1 MVEVGVGNDAWDALK
16 KSSVGVF
23 PRLYELDFIWSA
35 KVVHYLLKHQLVV
48 RKNYEIWS
56 LIDWQPIRL
65 SLLEFGEITGLNC
78 DMFDDGDLCKV
89 DHKEFWA
96 ELNVCTT
103 VGPSLNE
110 LQLVLGRCKNWSLEK
125 RIMVGRLCILHIA
138 IFGIAPTRRIPLEC
152 AKRVLDFEAFERYPW
167 GRVACKSL
175 IHSIKCVSYDA
186 KKSYTME
193 GFVYVLLIW
202 GYEAVTGLGEQYGN
216 KIVGA
221 EVRVRHFFSHVDKNL
236 VPKWD
241 GELEDENV
249 NHLIRDI
256 LDDCVNQDSANKDK
270 KAKPMEDG
278 RYNADGNDTPSTAM
292 LTMLKTLTEKV
303 DNMNTNM
310 ATKLMAGL
318 DAAIGTKVDVI
329 IGPLIEKVAILEME
343 MRKMKG
349 KMSWMVEIKSTSQ
362 DGIPARHVVKKV
374 TKTCK
379 KGGDMGLDKNNL
391 FENKVFKTKIQ
402 VPHLLDTASEETW
415 SDTKQRE
422 KIRKVSDGLDE
433 IAAAARKFNKPTSST
448 PQLKRQTKLASSQL
462 FPFIGNSTVKRIITG
477 VIPSVLAYDPFAVVE
492 DTKIRNLLHFLLDDE
507 EEPDRTSECSVEFY
521 KVLITP
527 REEWRTP
534 TYCWLTNWHMWSA
547 MHMFHKRSLCDP
559 LPYHSQRIVFLDQ
572 CVIIKL
578 VSDFKE
584 FNPKTWSATNI
595 YKGIFNG
602 TYPADRIT
610 NKKWLQDVDHLY
622 ACHFING
629 NHWVALDIDL
639 GKETIHVYDSILSI
653 VEDNK
658 EIRNVCRP
666 FAKMIPTILN
676 AMVPTTLRKKSDK
689 QFAVR
694 RLRTV
699 PQNEKPGDC
708 GVYTIKYIECLAI
721 GCTFEGLSDK
731 NIPDIRK
738 NLAAE
743 IYVQRLQKQ
752 LEILTTAKAIGN
764 I

>member
-1 MVEVGVGNDAWDALK
+1 NLT
-16 KSSVGVF
+16 
-23 PRLYELDFIWSA
+23 FIF
-35 KVVHYLLKHQLVV
+35 YFQ
-48 RKNYEIWS
+48 
-56 LIDWQPIRL
+56 
-65 SLLEFGEITGLNC
+65 
-78 DMFDDGDLCKV
+78 
-89 DHKEFWA
+89 
-96 ELNVCTT
+96 
-103 VGPSLNE
+103 
-110 LQLVLGRCKNWSLEK
+110 
-125 RIMVGRLCILHIA
+125 
-138 IFGIAPTRRIPLEC
+138 
-152 AKRVLDFEAFERYPW
+152 
-167 GRVACKSL
+167 
-175 IHSIKCVSYDA
+175 
-186 KKSYTME
+186 
-193 GFVYVLLIW
+193 
-202 GYEAVTGLGEQYGN
+202 
-216 KIVGA
+216 
-221 EVRVRHFFSHVDKNL
+221 VRVRHFFSHVDENL

-256 LDDCVNQDSANKDK
+256 LDDCVNRKAWDLVETSVTKRTKRKESIPMNVSEDSANKDK

-329 IGPLIEKVAILEME
+329 IGTKVEKVAILEME

-422 KIRKVSDGLDE
+422 KIRKVSDGLDA
-433 IAAAARKFNKPTSST
+433 IAAAARKFNKPISST
-448 PQLKRQTKLASSQL
+448 PQPKRQTKLASSQL

-477 VIPSVLAYDPFAVVE
+477 VIPSVSAYDPFAVVE

-534 TYCWLTNWHMWSA
+534 TYGWLTNWHMWSA

-559 LPYHSQRIVFLDQ
+559 SPYHSQRIVFLDQ
-572 CVIIKL
+572 CVVIKL

-584 FNPKTWSATNI
+584 FNPKTWSATDI

-731 NIPDIRK
+731 NILDIRK

-743 IYVQRLQKQ
+743 IYDEVGQPQIAHLFPHSPM
-752 LEILTTAKAIGN
+752 
-764 I
+764 